1 MFLVFVTMQ
10 LSLSNASL
18 HLWSNTSASGTSMF
32 AISSAS
38 WLHECFSTSGAI
50 MVLDAVVPFQMNH
63 QRGSLDEALLALV
76 AMIIFLSTVNLLMV
90 GSHGAET
97 ESLFAT
103 LLSTG
108 ETLFTGV
115 LCHVPLQVILV
126 GAFLTTLCTHVDA
139 VAVSVV
145 LVVLK

>member
-10 LSLSNASL
+10 LSLSNANL
-18 HLWSNTSASGTSMF
+18 HLWSNTSASGSSMF
-32 AISSAS
+32 AISSAC
-38 WLHECFSTSGAI
+38 WLHECFSTSGAN
-50 MVLDAVVPFQMNH
+50 MVLDAVVPLQVNH

-108 ETLFTGV
+108 EALFTGV
-115 LCHVPLQVILV
+115 LCHVPLQVVLV
-126 GAFLTTLCTHVDA
+126 GAFLPTLCTHVDA

>member
-18 HLWSNTSASGTSMF
+18 QLWSNTSACGSSMF
-32 AISSAS
+32 AISSAC
-38 WLHECFSTSGAI
+38 WLDECFSTSGAS
-50 MVLDAVVPFQMNH
+50 MVLDAIVPLQVNH

-108 ETLFTGV
+108 EALFTGV
-115 LCHVPLQVILV
+115 LCHVPLQVVLV
-126 GAFLTTLCTHVDA
+126 GAFLPTLCTHVDA

>member
-1 MFLVFVTMQ
+1 MFFVFVTMQ

-18 HLWSNTSASGTSMF
+18 HLWSNTSASGASMF
-32 AISSAS
+32 AISSAC
-38 WLHECFSTSGAI
+38 WLHECFSTSCANV
-50 MVLDAVVPFQMNH
+50 VLDAVVPLQMNH

-76 AMIIFLSTVNLLMV
+76 AMVILLPTVNLLMV
-90 GSHGAET
+90 GPHGAET

-108 ETLFTGV
+108 EALFTGV
-115 LCHVPLQVILV
+115 LCHVPLQVVLV
-126 GAFLTTLCTHVDA
+126 GAFLPTLCAHVDA